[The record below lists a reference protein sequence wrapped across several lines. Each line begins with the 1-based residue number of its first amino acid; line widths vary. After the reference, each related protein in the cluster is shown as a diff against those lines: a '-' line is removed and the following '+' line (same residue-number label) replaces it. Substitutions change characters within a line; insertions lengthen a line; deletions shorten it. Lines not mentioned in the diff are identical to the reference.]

1 MNNELT
7 KDKSIDNKVTNNS
20 TENYS
25 TEKKVIN
32 DSTDNDSTE
41 NKVINDSTFND
52 STENKVIN
60 DSTENKVINDST
72 ENNLIENKVSIN
84 SETLS
89 EENNTYYDSQSD
101 EHDIDCDIYGD
112 CKSCCEL
119 GECTTKDGRYNME
132 LDATPGGGI
141 ICKYCVVE

>member
-41 NKVINDSTFND
+41 NKVINDSTF
-52 STENKVIN
+52 N